1 MSTNVKSETSTLLAL
16 ASKLNQ
22 RTNLFVQAVSLLQ
35 EHQALSQRLVQHML
49 VLQAE
54 VDLYATRPNSKPDGP
69 EVQDKT
75 WKTSDQD
82 HGDANS
88 PGTAQPA
95 A

>member
-1 MSTNVKSETSTLLAL
+1 MNTNVKTETSTLLAL
-16 ASKLNQ
+16 ASKLSQ

-49 VLQAE
+49 ILQAE
-54 VDLYATRPNSKPDGP
+54 VDLYATRPNPKPDGP
-69 EVQDKT
+69 GVQDKT

-82 HGDANS
+82 HSDANS
-88 PGTAQPA
+88 PSTAQPA

>member
-1 MSTNVKSETSTLLAL
+1 MSTNIKSETSTLLAL

-35 EHQALSQRLVQHML
+35 EHQSLSQRLVQNML

-54 VDLYATRPNSKPDGP
+54 VDLYATRPNPKPDGP
-69 EVQDKT
+69 GVQDKT
-75 WKTSDQD
+75 WKTPDQD
-82 HGDANS
+82 HGDADS
-88 PGTAQPA
+88 PGATQPA